1 MSSLYPP
8 AEPAIAPAELDDGD
22 DEMSPESLQELLAEL
37 SAAEADIAAGV
48 PGIPAEEVLVWLGRE
63 DDVD

>member
-1 MSSLYPP
+1 MSSPSPP
-8 AEPAIAPAELDDGD
+8 AEPAIAPAELEDGD
-22 DEMSPESLQELLAEL
+22 DKMSPESLRQLLVEL

-48 PGIPAEEVLVWLGRE
+48 PGLPAEEVLAWLGRE

>member
-22 DEMSPESLQELLAEL
+22 DEMSPEGLRELLAEL

-48 PGIPAEEVLVWLGRE
+48 PRIPAEEVLAWLGRE